1 MSETR
6 IVSFVLRFVRQTG
19 PEEEPLDGLQVT
31 GVEEGGPL
39 AMGWHGVVRHVQSR
53 EEVRFT
59 RVEEALAFINR
70 YVILQEEEKA
80 GKDPRHPNDIG

>member
-19 PEEEPLDGLQVT
+19 PEEKTLEGMRVT
-31 GVEEGGPL
+31 ALEDEGPL

-59 RVEEALAFINR
+59 RVDEALAFINR
-70 YVILQEEEKA
+70 YVILQEEEQA
-80 GKDPRHPNDIG
+80 DREPRQLDDIG

>member
-19 PEEEPLDGLQVT
+19 PEEETLDGMPVT
-31 GVEEGGPL
+31 PIEDGGPL

-59 RVEEALAFINR
+59 QVDEALAFINR
-70 YVILQEEEKA
+70 YVILQEEEKSEEEH
-80 GKDPRHPNDIG
+80 GH